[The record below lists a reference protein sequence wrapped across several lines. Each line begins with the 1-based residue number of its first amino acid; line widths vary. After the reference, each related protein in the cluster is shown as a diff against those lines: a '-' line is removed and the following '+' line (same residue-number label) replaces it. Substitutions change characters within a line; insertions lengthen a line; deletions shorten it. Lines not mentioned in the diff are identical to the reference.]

1 MDENK
6 NPQSSGETS
15 ENNEFNFVFDDPY
28 AGKVS
33 SGEERHHHHHHSS
46 SRHSGRKKKK
56 HSTHKKAKS
65 FKEPSIRF
73 LTGWLAILTLV
84 CVILAAWNVE
94 LASSVKTASDKIKAL
109 SADAGDLADDSGA
122 SESDERIPGY
132 VKNEAQQVID
142 TVSALQS
149 QDTVS
154 FIAISD
160 AHLKLDD
167 EIALES
173 IEHAGQAMKLIRESL
188 DIDFAVALGDTTW
201 GANNT
206 PIDTGLKEIGK
217 FNELIAAGFDG
228 IPNMRLIG
236 NHDTLTQ
243 SNDQN
248 GDILEPSELYSVVG
262 KYNEGAVFPDG
273 QTGYFYRDLDDS
285 RLRVICLNTSEIDL
299 DDGSIDLDIMPDQVK
314 WLADSLDLSAKAD
327 AGDWRIIILSHHPL
341 NWYDQYAEMVEV
353 LDAYTLGASGTV
365 TLEGVDVSFDF
376 AGKNAAKIIANI
388 HGHLHNYKL
397 STIGNSRIPAIT
409 IPNASYNRNNELG
422 TLYSYSENIKNKYG
436 EKTTYDKT
444 QSSAED
450 TAFSVVTIDLKYN
463 RIYVTNY
470 GAGYD
475 RELGF

>member
-33 SGEERHHHHHHSS
+33 SGEERHHHHHHRHHSS

-122 SESDERIPGY
+122 TESDERIPGY

-173 IEHAGQAMKLIRESL
+173 IEQAGQAMKFIRESL

-217 FNELIAAGFDG
+217 FNELIAAGFEG

-236 NHDTLTQ
+236 NHDTLNQ
-243 SNDQN
+243 SNEKN

-273 QTGYFYRDLDDS
+273 QTGYFYRDL
-285 RLRVICLNTSEIDL
+285 VA
-299 DDGSIDLDIMPDQVK
+299 DI
-314 WLADSLDLSAKAD
+314 
-327 AGDWRIIILSHHPL
+327 
-341 NWYDQYAEMVEV
+341 
-353 LDAYTLGASGTV
+353 
-365 TLEGVDVSFDF
+365 
-376 AGKNAAKIIANI
+376 
-388 HGHLHNYKL
+388 
-397 STIGNSRIPAIT
+397 
-409 IPNASYNRNNELG
+409 
-422 TLYSYSENIKNKYG
+422 
-436 EKTTYDKT
+436 
-444 QSSAED
+444 
-450 TAFSVVTIDLKYN
+450 
-463 RIYVTNY
+463 
-470 GAGYD
+470 
-475 RELGF
+475 